1 MEHHYYGCIATH
13 YATIDAAHGIHDTLP
28 QHALVVIFDTAAER
42 TVWINE
48 DAANRFALTSKDAR
62 RLMTATLS
70 DMDVRDAARFTGGVE
85 LPTAAECKT
94 MGALIAAYTAAAA
107 YCFDADADADADAA
121 ADADV
126 SGVSEETGD
135 TAAADT
141 VTMVSNTI
149 NAAARV
155 ASVPVEYSQ
164 PPQLSGRTL
173 SYALIIDGYDVPFDL
188 HIGAAAMVRAELIET
203 LECAADD
210 VRDRMDATDVFNGW
224 SASLTDGHEDT
235 DDPAVMA
242 ALMAK
247 VTALTIETIT
257 ADAEFYSSLLR
268 LTAAMKAAA

>member
-1 MEHHYYGCIATH
+1 MERHYYGCIATH
-13 YATIDAAHGIHDTLP
+13 YATTDAANGINDPLP

-42 TVWINE
+42 TAWINE
-48 DAANRFALTSKDAR
+48 DQDNRFALTSKDAR
-62 RLMTATLS
+62 RLMAATLN
-70 DMDVRDAARFTGGVE
+70 DLDVRDAARFVGGVE
-85 LPTAAECKT
+85 LPTVADCTT

-107 YCFDADADADADAA
+107 YCFDADADADA
-121 ADADV
+121 
-126 SGVSEETGD
+126 SNVSEKTDD

-164 PPQLSGRTL
+164 LPQLSGHTL

-188 HIGAAAMVRAELIET
+188 HIGAAATVRTELIEA
-203 LECAADD
+203 LECVADD

-235 DDPAVMA
+235 EDPAVMA
-242 ALMAK
+242 ELMAA
-247 VTALTIETIT
+247 VTARTIETIT

>member
-1 MEHHYYGCIATH
+1 MERHYYGCISTP
-13 YATIDAAHGIHDTLP
+13 YAVIDAAHGIYDPLP
-28 QHALVVIFDTAAER
+28 QYASVVIFDTAAER
-42 TVWINE
+42 TAWIDA

-62 RLMTATLS
+62 RLMTATLN
-70 DMDVRDAARFTGGVE
+70 DVDVRDAARFVGGVE
-85 LPTAAECKT
+85 LPTVDECKT

-107 YCFDADADADADAA
+107 YCFDADA
-121 ADADV
+121 
-126 SGVSEETGD
+126 SNVSEETGD

-188 HIGAAAMVRAELIET
+188 HIGAAATVRTELIET
-203 LECAADD
+203 LECVADD

-224 SASLTDGHEDT
+224 CASLTDGHEDT

-242 ALMAK
+242 ELMAA
-247 VTALTIETIT
+247 VTARTIETIT

>member
-1 MEHHYYGCIATH
+1 MERHYYGCIATH
-13 YATIDAAHGIHDTLP
+13 YATVDAAHGIHDPLP
-28 QHALVVIFDTAAER
+28 QHASVVIFDTAAER
-42 TVWINE
+42 TAWINE
-48 DAANRFALTSKDAR
+48 DQDNRFTLTAKDAR
-62 RLMTATLS
+62 RLMAATLS

-85 LPTAAECKT
+85 LPTVAECKT

-107 YCFDADADADADAA
+107 YCFDADA
-121 ADADV
+121 
-126 SGVSEETGD
+126 SNVSEETGD

-235 DDPAVMA
+235 DDPAVMS

>member
-1 MEHHYYGCIATH
+1 MEHHYYGCIATP
-13 YATIDAAHGIHDTLP
+13 YAVIDAAHGIYDPLP
-28 QHALVVIFDTAAER
+28 QYASVVIFDTAAER
-42 TVWINE
+42 TAWI
-48 DAANRFALTSKDAR
+48 DADSTNRFALTAKDAR
-62 RLMTATLS
+62 RLMAATLS

-107 YCFDADADADADAA
+107 YCFDAD
-121 ADADV
+121 V
-126 SGVSEETGD
+126 SNVSEETDD

-164 PPQLSGRTL
+164 LPQLSGRTL
-173 SYALIIDGYDVPFDL
+173 SYALVIDGYDVPFDL
-188 HIGAAAMVRAELIET
+188 HIGAAAMVRAELIEA

-224 SASLTDGHEDT
+224 CASLTDGHEDT
-235 DDPAVMA
+235 EDPAVMA
-242 ALMAK
+242 ALMAD
-247 VTALTIETIT
+247 VTAHTIDTIT
-257 ADAEFYSSLLR
+257 ADAEFYTNLLR

>member
-1 MEHHYYGCIATH
+1 MERHYYGCIATH
-13 YATIDAAHGIHDTLP
+13 YATVDAANGIHDPLP
-28 QHALVVIFDTAAER
+28 QHALVVIFDTADDR
-42 TVWINE
+42 TAWINE
-48 DAANRFALTSKDAR
+48 DQDNRFTLTSKDAR
-62 RLMTATLS
+62 RLMAATLN
-70 DMDVRDAARFTGGVE
+70 DLDVRDAARFVGGVE
-85 LPTAAECKT
+85 LPTVAECKT
-94 MGALIAAYTAAAA
+94 MGALIAAYTAATA
-107 YCFDADADADADAA
+107 YCFDADCDTVTDCDA
-121 ADADV
+121 
-126 SGVSEETGD
+126 SGASEQTGD

-141 VTMVSNTI
+141 VTTVSNTI

-164 PPQLSGRTL
+164 LPQLSGHTL

-188 HIGAAAMVRAELIET
+188 HIGAAATVRTELIEA
-203 LECAADD
+203 LECVADD

-235 DDPAVMA
+235 DDPAVMS

>member
-1 MEHHYYGCIATH
+1 MERHYYGCIATH
-13 YATIDAAHGIHDTLP
+13 YATMDAANGIHDPLP
-28 QHALVVIFDTAAER
+28 QHASVVIFDTAAER
-42 TVWINE
+42 TAWINA
-48 DAANRFALTSKDAR
+48 DSANRFTLTSADAR
-62 RLMTATLS
+62 RLMAATLS
-70 DMDVRDAARFTGGVE
+70 DMDVRDAARFVGGVE

-107 YCFDADADADADAA
+107 YCFDAD
-121 ADADV
+121 V
-126 SGVSEETGD
+126 SNVSEETGD

-141 VTMVSNTI
+141 VAMVSDTI

-155 ASVPVEYSQ
+155 AHVPVEYSQ

-188 HIGAAAMVRAELIET
+188 HIGAAAMVRAELTEA

-224 SASLTDGHEDT
+224 CASLTDGHEDT
-235 DDPAVMA
+235 EDPAVMA
-242 ALMAK
+242 ALMAD
-247 VTALTIETIT
+247 VTAHTIDTIT
-257 ADAEFYSSLLR
+257 ADAEFYTNLLK

>member
-1 MEHHYYGCIATH
+1 MEHHYYGCIATP
-13 YATIDAAHGIHDTLP
+13 YAVIDAAHGIYDPLP
-28 QHALVVIFDTAAER
+28 QYASVVIFDTAAER
-42 TVWINE
+42 TAWIDA
-48 DAANRFALTSKDAR
+48 DAANRFALTAKDAR
-62 RLMTATLS
+62 RLMAATLS

-107 YCFDADADADADAA
+107 YCFDADADADA
-121 ADADV
+121 
-126 SGVSEETGD
+126 SNVSEETDD

-164 PPQLSGRTL
+164 LPQLSGRML
-173 SYALIIDGYDVPFDL
+173 SYALVIDGYDVPFDL
-188 HIGAAAMVRAELIET
+188 HIGAAAMVRAELIEA

-224 SASLTDGHEDT
+224 CASLTDGHEDT

-242 ALMAK
+242 ALMAD
-247 VTALTIETIT
+247 VTAHTIETIT
-257 ADAEFYSSLLR
+257 ADAEFYTNLLR

>member
-1 MEHHYYGCIATH
+1 MERHYYGCIATH
-13 YATIDAAHGIHDTLP
+13 YATMDAANGIHDQLP
-28 QHALVVIFDTAAER
+28 QHASVVIFDTAAER
-42 TVWINE
+42 TAWI
-48 DAANRFALTSKDAR
+48 DADSANRFALTSADAR
-62 RLMTATLS
+62 RLMAATLS

-85 LPTAAECKT
+85 LPTATECKT

-107 YCFDADADADADAA
+107 YCFDADADADA
-121 ADADV
+121 
-126 SGVSEETGD
+126 SNVSEETGD

-155 ASVPVEYSQ
+155 THVPVEYSQ

-188 HIGAAAMVRAELIET
+188 HIGAAAMVRAELTEA

-224 SASLTDGHEDT
+224 CASLTDGHEDT

-242 ALMAK
+242 ALMAD
-247 VTALTIETIT
+247 VTAHTIETIT
-257 ADAEFYSSLLR
+257 ADAEFYTNLLR

>member
-1 MEHHYYGCIATH
+1 MERHYYGCIATH
-13 YATIDAAHGIHDTLP
+13 YATTDAANGINDQLP

-42 TVWINE
+42 AAWINE
-48 DAANRFALTSKDAR
+48 DQDNRFALTSKDAR

-70 DMDVRDAARFTGGVE
+70 DLDVRDAARFVGGVE

-107 YCFDADADADADAA
+107 YCFDADADADAD
-121 ADADV
+121 V

-135 TAAADT
+135 TAVADT
-141 VTMVSNTI
+141 VAMVGNTI

-164 PPQLSGRTL
+164 LPQLSGRTL

-188 HIGAAAMVRAELIET
+188 HIGAAAMVRTELIET
-203 LECAADD
+203 LECVADD

-235 DDPAVMA
+235 EDPAVMA
-242 ALMAK
+242 ALMAA
-247 VTALTIETIT
+247 VTARTIETIT

>member
-1 MEHHYYGCIATH
+1 MERHYYGCIATH
-13 YATIDAAHGIHDTLP
+13 YATVDAVNGINDTLP

-62 RLMTATLS
+62 RLMAATLN
-70 DMDVRDAARFTGGVE
+70 DLDVRDAARFVGGVE
-85 LPTAAECKT
+85 LPTVDECKT
-94 MGALIAAYTAAAA
+94 MGALIAAYTAATA
-107 YCFDADADADADAA
+107 YCFDADCDTVTDCDA
-121 ADADV
+121 
-126 SGVSEETGD
+126 SGASEQTGD

-141 VTMVSNTI
+141 VAMVSDTI

-164 PPQLSGRTL
+164 LPQLSGRTL

-188 HIGAAAMVRAELIET
+188 HIGAAAMVRAELIEA

-210 VRDRMDATDVFNGW
+210 VRERMDATDVFNGW
-224 SASLTDGHEDT
+224 CASLTDGHDDT
-235 DDPAVMA
+235 EDPAVMA
-242 ALMAK
+242 ELMAD
-247 VTALTIETIT
+247 VTAHTIDTIT
-257 ADAEFYSSLLR
+257 ADAEFYANMLR

>member
-13 YATIDAAHGIHDTLP
+13 YATMDAANGIHDQLP
-28 QHALVVIFDTAAER
+28 QHASVVIFDTAAER
-42 TVWINE
+42 TAWINE
-48 DAANRFALTSKDAR
+48 DQDNRFTLTAKDAR
-62 RLMTATLS
+62 RLMAATLS

-107 YCFDADADADADAA
+107 YCFDADA
-121 ADADV
+121 
-126 SGVSEETGD
+126 SNVSEETGD

-155 ASVPVEYSQ
+155 AHVPVEYSQ

-173 SYALIIDGYDVPFDL
+173 SYALVIDGYYVPFDL
-188 HIGAAAMVRAELIET
+188 HVGSAAMVRAELIEA
-203 LECAADD
+203 LECVADD

-235 DDPAVMA
+235 EDPAVMA
-242 ALMAK
+242 ELMAA
-247 VTALTIETIT
+247 VTARTIETIT
-257 ADAEFYSSLLR
+257 ADAEFYTNMLR

>member
-1 MEHHYYGCIATH
+1 MSRHYYGCISTP
-13 YATIDAAHGIHDTLP
+13 YAVIDAAHGIYEPLP
-28 QHALVVIFDTAAER
+28 QYASVVVFDTAAER
-42 TVWINE
+42 TAWISA
-48 DAANRFALTSKDAR
+48 DADNRFALTAKDAR
-62 RLMTATLS
+62 RLMAATLN
-70 DMDVRDAARFTGGVE
+70 DVEVRCAARLDGGVE
-85 LPTAAECKT
+85 LPTAADCTT
-94 MGALIAAYTAAAA
+94 MDTLIAAYTAAAA
-107 YCFDADADADADAA
+107 YCFNADTDGDA
-121 ADADV
+121 ADV
-126 SGVSEETGD
+126 SEKTADTAD

-155 ASVPVEYSQ
+155 AHVPVEYSQ
-164 PPQLSGRTL
+164 PPQLSGHTL

-188 HIGAAAMVRAELIET
+188 HIGAAAAVRAELIET

-242 ALMAK
+242 ELMAD
-247 VTALTIETIT
+247 VTAHTIDTIT
-257 ADAEFYSSLLR
+257 ADAEFYANLLR

>member
-1 MEHHYYGCIATH
+1 MERHYYGCIATH
-13 YATIDAAHGIHDTLP
+13 YATTDAANGINDPLP

-42 TVWINE
+42 TAWINE
-48 DAANRFALTSKDAR
+48 DQDNRFALTSKDAR
-62 RLMTATLS
+62 RLMAATLN
-70 DMDVRDAARFTGGVE
+70 DLDVRDAARFVGGVE
-85 LPTAAECKT
+85 LPTVADCTT

-107 YCFDADADADADAA
+107 YCFDADADADA
-121 ADADV
+121 
-126 SGVSEETGD
+126 SNVSEKTDD

-164 PPQLSGRTL
+164 LPQLSGHTL

-188 HIGAAAMVRAELIET
+188 HIGAAATVRTELIET
-203 LECAADD
+203 LECVADD

-235 DDPAVMA
+235 EDPAVMA
-242 ALMAK
+242 ELMAA
-247 VTALTIETIT
+247 VTARTIETIT

>member
-1 MEHHYYGCIATH
+1 MAHHYYGCIATP
-13 YATIDAAHGIHDTLP
+13 YAVIDAAHGIYDPLP
-28 QHALVVIFDTAAER
+28 QYASVVIFDTAAER
-42 TVWINE
+42 TAWI
-48 DAANRFALTSKDAR
+48 DADSTNRFALTAKDAR
-62 RLMTATLS
+62 RLMAATLS

-107 YCFDADADADADAA
+107 YCFDAD
-121 ADADV
+121 V
-126 SGVSEETGD
+126 SNVSEETDD

-164 PPQLSGRTL
+164 LPQLSGRTL
-173 SYALIIDGYDVPFDL
+173 SYALVIDGYDVPFDL
-188 HIGAAAMVRAELIET
+188 HIGAAAMVRAELIEA

-210 VRDRMDATDVFNGW
+210 VRDRMDATDVFDGW
-224 SASLTDGHEDT
+224 CASLTDGHEDT
-235 DDPAVMA
+235 EDPAVMA
-242 ALMAK
+242 ALMAD
-247 VTALTIETIT
+247 VTAHTIETIT
-257 ADAEFYSSLLR
+257 ADAEFYTNLLR

>member
-1 MEHHYYGCIATH
+1 MTRHYYGCISTP
-13 YATIDAAHGIHDTLP
+13 YAVIDAAHGIYDPLP
-28 QHALVVIFDTAAER
+28 QYASVVVFDTADDRAA
-42 TVWINE
+42 WIGE
-48 DAANRFALTSKDAR
+48 DQANRFALTSKAAR
-62 RLMTATLS
+62 QLMAATLN
-70 DMDVRDAARFTGGVE
+70 DADVRCAARVESGVE

-107 YCFDADADADADAA
+107 YCDPVTDDDTS
-121 ADADV
+121 DV
-126 SGVSEETGD
+126 SEDTDDTAD

-141 VTMVSNTI
+141 VTMVSNAI

-155 ASVPVEYSQ
+155 AHVSVEYQ
-164 PPQLSGRTL
+164 HLPQLSGRTL
-173 SYALIIDGYDVPFDL
+173 SYALIIDGYYVPFDL

-242 ALMAK
+242 ALMAD
-247 VTALTIETIT
+247 VTDHTIDTIT
-257 ADAEFYSSLLR
+257 ADAEFYANLLR
-268 LTAAMKAAA
+268 LTAALKTAA

>member
-1 MEHHYYGCIATH
+1 MERHYYGCISTP
-13 YATIDAAHGIHDTLP
+13 YAVIDAAHGIYDPLP
-28 QHALVVIFDTAAER
+28 QYASVVVFDTAAER
-42 TVWINE
+42 TAWLDA

-62 RLMTATLS
+62 RLMAATLS
-70 DMDVRDAARFTGGVE
+70 DMDVRDAARFVGGVE
-85 LPTAAECKT
+85 LPTVDECKT
-94 MGALIAAYTAAAA
+94 MGALIAAYTAATA
-107 YCFDADADADADAA
+107 YCFDADAD

-164 PPQLSGRTL
+164 LPQLSGHTL

-188 HIGAAAMVRAELIET
+188 HIGAAATVRTELIEA

>member
-1 MEHHYYGCIATH
+1 MERHYYGCIATH
-13 YATIDAAHGIHDTLP
+13 YATVDAANGIHDPLP
-28 QHALVVIFDTAAER
+28 QHASVVIFDTAAER
-42 TVWINE
+42 TAWINE
-48 DAANRFALTSKDAR
+48 DQDNRFTLTSTDAR
-62 RLMTATLS
+62 RLMAATIS
-70 DMDVRDAARFTGGVE
+70 DMDVRDAARFVGGVE

-107 YCFDADADADADAA
+107 YCFDADADAD
-121 ADADV
+121 V
-126 SGVSEETGD
+126 SGVSEETDD
-135 TAAADT
+135 TAVADT
-141 VTMVSNTI
+141 VAMVGNTI

-164 PPQLSGRTL
+164 LPQLSGRTL

-188 HIGAAAMVRAELIET
+188 HIGAAATVRTELIET
-203 LECAADD
+203 LECVADD

-235 DDPAVMA
+235 EDPAVMA
-242 ALMAK
+242 ELMAA
-247 VTALTIETIT
+247 VTARTIETIT

>member
-1 MEHHYYGCIATH
+1 MERHYYGCISTPCAV
-13 YATIDAAHGIHDTLP
+13 IDAANGIYDPLP
-28 QHALVVIFDTAAER
+28 RYASVVVFDTADDRNA
-42 TVWINE
+42 WINE

-62 RLMTATLS
+62 QLMTATLN
-70 DMDVRDAARFTGGVE
+70 DLDVRDAAHFVGGIE
-85 LPTAAECKT
+85 LPTAADCTT
-94 MGALIAAYTAAAA
+94 MGALIAAYTTATA
-107 YCFDADADADADAA
+107 YCFNADTGG
-121 ADADV
+121 DV
-126 SGVSEETGD
+126 SNVSEKTDD

-149 NAAARV
+149 NDAARV

-164 PPQLSGRTL
+164 LPQLSGHTL
-173 SYALIIDGYDVPFDL
+173 SYALVIDGYDVPFDL
-188 HIGAAAMVRAELIET
+188 HIGTAAAVRAELIET

-242 ALMAK
+242 ELMAD
-247 VTALTIETIT
+247 VTARTIETIT
-257 ADAEFYSSLLR
+257 ADAEFYANLLR

>member
-1 MEHHYYGCIATH
+1 MERHYYGCIATH
-13 YATIDAAHGIHDTLP
+13 YATVDAANGINDQLS

-42 TVWINE
+42 TVWINA

-62 RLMTATLS
+62 RLMAATLS

-85 LPTAAECKT
+85 LPTADECKT

-107 YCFDADADADADAA
+107 YCFDADADADADA
-121 ADADV
+121 
-126 SGVSEETGD
+126 SNVSEETDD
-135 TAAADT
+135 TAVADT
-141 VTMVSNTI
+141 VAMVGNTI

-155 ASVPVEYSQ
+155 AHVPVEYPQ
-164 PPQLSGRTL
+164 LPQLSGRTL
-173 SYALIIDGYDVPFDL
+173 SYALVIDGYYVPFDL
-188 HIGAAAMVRAELIET
+188 HIGAAAMVRAELIEA

-242 ALMAK
+242 ALMAA
-247 VTALTIETIT
+247 VTAHTIDTIT
-257 ADAEFYSSLLR
+257 ADAEFYTNLLR
-268 LTAAMKAAA
+268 LTAAMKTAA

>member
-1 MEHHYYGCIATH
+1 MERHYYGCISTP
-13 YATIDAAHGIHDTLP
+13 YAVIDAAHGIYDPLP
-28 QHALVVIFDTAAER
+28 QYASVVIFDTAAER
-42 TVWINE
+42 TAWISE

-62 RLMTATLS
+62 RLMTATLT
-70 DMDVRDAARFTGGVE
+70 DVDVRDAARFTGGVE
-85 LPTAAECKT
+85 LPTAAECPT

-107 YCFDADADADADAA
+107 YCFDADA
-121 ADADV
+121 
-126 SGVSEETGD
+126 SNVSEETGD

-188 HIGAAAMVRAELIET
+188 HIGAAAMVRTELIAT
-203 LECAADD
+203 LECVADD

-235 DDPAVMA
+235 EDPAVMA
-242 ALMAK
+242 ELMAA
-247 VTALTIETIT
+247 VTARTIETIT

>member
-13 YATIDAAHGIHDTLP
+13 YATTDAANGINDQMP

-42 TVWINE
+42 TAWINA
-48 DAANRFALTSKDAR
+48 DSANRFVLTAKDAR
-62 RLMTATLS
+62 RLMSATLN
-70 DMDVRDAARFTGGVE
+70 DLDVRDAARFVGGVE
-85 LPTAAECKT
+85 LPTVAECKT
-94 MGALIAAYTAAAA
+94 MGALIAAYTAATA
-107 YCFDADADADADAA
+107 YCFDADADADTDA
-121 ADADV
+121 
-126 SGVSEETGD
+126 SNVSEETGD

-155 ASVPVEYSQ
+155 AHVPVEYSQ
-164 PPQLSGRTL
+164 LPQLSGRTL
-173 SYALIIDGYDVPFDL
+173 SYALIIDGYYVPFDL

-210 VRDRMDATDVFNGW
+210 VRERMDATDVFNGW
-224 SASLTDGHEDT
+224 NASLTDGHEDT

-242 ALMAK
+242 ELMAD
-247 VTALTIETIT
+247 VTARTIETIT

>member
-1 MEHHYYGCIATH
+1 M
-13 YATIDAAHGIHDTLP
+13 
-28 QHALVVIFDTAAER
+28 FDTAAER
-42 TVWINE
+42 TAWL
-48 DAANRFALTSKDAR
+48 DAHAANRFALTSKDAR
-62 RLMTATLS
+62 RLMAATLS
-70 DMDVRDAARFTGGVE
+70 DMDVRDAARFVGGVE
-85 LPTAAECKT
+85 LPTVDECKT
-94 MGALIAAYTAAAA
+94 MGALIAAYTAATA
-107 YCFDADADADADAA
+107 YCFDADAD

-164 PPQLSGRTL
+164 LPQLSGHTL

-188 HIGAAAMVRAELIET
+188 HIGAAATVRTELIEA

-235 DDPAVMA
+235 DDPAVMS

>member
-1 MEHHYYGCIATH
+1 MERHYYGCIATH
-13 YATIDAAHGIHDTLP
+13 YATMDAANGIHDQLP
-28 QHALVVIFDTAAER
+28 QHASVVIFDTAAER
-42 TVWINE
+42 TAWINE
-48 DAANRFALTSKDAR
+48 DRDNRFTLTANDAR
-62 RLMTATLS
+62 RLMAATLS
-70 DMDVRDAARFTGGVE
+70 DMDVRDAARFVGGVE

-107 YCFDADADADADAA
+107 YCFDADA
-121 ADADV
+121 
-126 SGVSEETGD
+126 SNVSEETDD

-141 VTMVSNTI
+141 VTMVGNTI

-164 PPQLSGRTL
+164 PPQLSGRML
-173 SYALIIDGYDVPFDL
+173 SYALIIDGYYVPFDL
-188 HIGAAAMVRAELIET
+188 HIGAAAMVRAELLEA

-235 DDPAVMA
+235 EDPAVMA
-242 ALMAK
+242 ALMAD
-247 VTALTIETIT
+247 VTAHTIDTIT
-257 ADAEFYSSLLR
+257 ADAEFYTNLLR